1 MKIVVFSKK
10 KLFYIIPMTLLFFF
24 IYIFF
29 TTKELTYSAST
40 TSINEFIPKL
50 INQKEKVA
58 YLTFDDGPSLVT
70 PKILDILEKQNVK
83 ATFFVIGK
91 NVEKHP
97 ETVKRAFEEGHYIAN
112 HTYSHNNSY
121 LYKSSQN
128 FVEELKN
135 TDLAIRKSYWSR
147 RLLFLCFSLS

>member
-1 MKIVVFSKK
+1 MKIFLFSKK
-10 KLFYIIPMTLLFFF
+10 NVITISSLFLMFSSSL
-24 IYIFF
+24 IFF
-29 TTKELTYSAST
+29 ANYTFSSSTIKTTDPIFNLV
-40 TSINEFIPKL
+40 
-50 INQKEKVA
+50 NQKEKIA